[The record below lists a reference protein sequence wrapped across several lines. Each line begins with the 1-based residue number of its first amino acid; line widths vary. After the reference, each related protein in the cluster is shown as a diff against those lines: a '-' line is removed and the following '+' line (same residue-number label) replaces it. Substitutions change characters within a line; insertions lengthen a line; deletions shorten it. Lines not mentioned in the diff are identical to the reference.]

1 MHSEEQHPTSKHRTF
16 KQTGTTT
23 IFSFGYQS
31 CTRKRSGPS
40 FRKKPFSGCNSGI
53 NLVVV
58 LEYAFLQLYSNAGLR
73 LLSLRFRKFRRSNVH
88 RSVVVQTNH
97 CQSCTAFFA
106 WCALSKVSTFLF
118 CGCLFPTIV
127 HLRNLFLLST
137 PVAQMLLTPRWVS
150 IRKHVT

>member
-53 NLVVV
+53 NLVAV
-58 LEYAFLQLYSNAGLR
+58 LEYAFLQLYANAGLR

-88 RSVVVQTNH
+88 RSAVVQTNH
-97 CQSCTAFFA
+97 CQRCTAFFA
-106 WCALSKVSTFLF
+106 WFALSKVSTFLF
-118 CGCLFPTIV
+118 FAAVCPQ
-127 HLRNLFLLST
+127 R
-137 PVAQMLLTPRWVS
+137 
-150 IRKHVT
+150 